1 MPTRPAGPARRAGHR
16 APLRSARPGRED
28 TYVLAVDLGTGG
40 PKVAVLVGHRPH
52 RGPRLRGGGHRPD
65 RRRRRRAVAPGLVGR
80 HRRRSARR
88 ALADSGVAPERV
100 VGVGCTSQWS
110 GTVAVDD
117 AGEAIGPAI
126 IWMDSRGARAVRET
140 VRGALNVQGYSASKL
155 ARWVRRTGGIPSLSG
170 KDPVGH
176 IHFLREQRPDVYAA
190 TAVFLEPVD
199 YLNLRL
205 TGLARASHD
214 SITLHW
220 VTDNRD
226 IDGDRLRRRPDRAGR
241 ARAAHAAR
249 PGADRQRARGAGR
262 RPRPRSSGCWPGT
275 PVVAGTGDLHSA
287 AVGSGAVAD
296 FDGHLY
302 IGTSSWISCHVPFKK
317 TDALTNIASI
327 PSGIPGRYLVAD
339 EHETGGACLTWL
351 RDNLLFPGDAL
362 GDGAGAPDG
371 FFAHAQRHGG
381 RRSRPA
387 PHGVLFTPWLNGE
400 RSPVDDH
407 TIRGGFHN
415 ISLSSTR
422 ADMVRAVFEGVALNS
437 AWLLGAVEKFCKRRF
452 DSLAFVGGGANSDL
466 WSQIHA
472 DATGRTIRQ
481 IADPVLANVRGA
493 GLLTLLA
500 LGHIDGG
507 RHPRHGR
514 GEGHLRARPGRGRG
528 LRGAAQG
535 VRQPLREDEGDP
547 QAAERPPAAPKGVV
561 AAGRRTQR
569 SRLRSAPSHAA
580 RDAATSGSAPAPD
593 EPFVTTRA
601 SEVGHVPAE
610 PGAQVDVGIGRD
622 VDVQVLGRGALR

>member
-1 MPTRPAGPARRAGHR
+1 MPTSPAG
-16 APLRSARPGRED
+16 LRSAPATGIRPIDPAPAED

-40 PKVAVLVGHRPH
+40 PKVAVISATGRIAAHAFEAVGIDLTDD
-52 RGPRLRGGGHRPD
+52 GGAEQSPRAWWD
-65 RRRRRRAVAPGLVGR
+65 AIVS
-80 HRRRSARR
+80 SARR
-88 ALADSGVAPERV
+88 ALADSGVAPQSI

-110 GTVAVDD
+110 GTVPVDD

-126 IWMDSRGARAVRET
+126 TWMDSRGARAVRET

-176 IHFLREQRPDVYAA
+176 IHFLRQQRPDVYAA
-190 TAVFLEPVD
+190 AAVFLEPVD

-214 SITLHW
+214 SITVHW

-226 IDGDRLRRRPDRAGR
+226 ISAISYDDALIELAGLER
-241 ARAAHAAR
+241 SKLPELVPTGSVLGGLAAAAAAEL
-249 PGADRQRARGAGR
+249 GLLA
-262 RPRPRSSGCWPGT
+262 GT
-275 PVVAGTGDLHSA
+275 PVVTGTGDLHSA

-296 FDGHLY
+296 FDAHLY
-302 IGTSSWISCHVPFKK
+302 IGTSSWISCHLPFKK

-327 PSGIPGRYLVAD
+327 PSGIPGRYLLAD

-351 RDNLLFPGDAL
+351 RDNVLFPDDAL
-362 GDGAGAPDG
+362 ASGAGHVPDG
-371 FFAHAQRHGG
+371 FFGTLNDMA
-381 RRSRPA
+381 SSVPA
-387 PHGVLFTPWLNGE
+387 GSHGVLFTPWLNGE

-437 AWLLGAVEKFCKRRF
+437 AWLLGAVEKFCKRRLET
-452 DSLAFVGGGANSDL
+452 LAFVGGGANSDL

-481 IADPVLANVRGA
+481 VADPVLANVRGA

-500 LGHIDGG
+500 LGHITVADI
-507 RHPRHGR
+507 
-514 GEGHLRARPGRGRG
+514 PGTVQVK
-528 LRGAAQG
+528 ASYE
-535 VRQPLREDEGDP
+535 PDP
-547 QAAERPPAAPKGVV
+547 VAAEVYAGLLKEFVNLYEKTKGIHKRLNGRRLHHAAP
-561 AAGRRTQR
+561 
-569 SRLRSAPSHAA
+569 P
-580 RDAATSGSAPAPD
+580 
-593 EPFVTTRA
+593 
-601 SEVGHVPAE
+601 VP
-610 PGAQVDVGIGRD
+610 
-622 VDVQVLGRGALR
+622 

>member
-1 MPTRPAGPARRAGHR
+1 M
-16 APLRSARPGRED
+16 
-28 TYVLAVDLGTGG
+28 
-40 PKVAVLVGHRPH
+40 
-52 RGPRLRGGGHRPD
+52 
-65 RRRRRRAVAPGLVGR
+65 
-80 HRRRSARR
+80 
-88 ALADSGVAPERV
+88 
-100 VGVGCTSQWS
+100 
-110 GTVAVDD
+110 
-117 AGEAIGPAI
+117 
-126 IWMDSRGARAVRET
+126 
-140 VRGALNVQGYSASKL
+140 
-155 ARWVRRTGGIPSLSG
+155 RRTGGIPSQSG

-176 IHFLREQRPDVYAA
+176 IHFLCEQRPEVYAA
-190 TAVFLEPVD
+190 AAVFLEPVD

-226 IDGDRLRRRPDRAGR
+226 IDAVAYDDSLMALAGLERAKLPDLVPTGSVLGGLDP
-241 ARAAHAAR
+241 AAAMEL
-249 PGADRQRARGAGR
+249 GLL
-262 RPRPRSSGCWPGT
+262 PGT

-317 TDALTNIASI
+317 TDALTNIASF

-362 GDGAGAPDG
+362 SVNHTVPATSPLAPQHI
-371 FFAHAQRHGG
+371 FATLNDVAAAVPVG
-381 RRSRPA
+381 S
-387 PHGVLFTPWLNGE
+387 HGVLFTPWLNGE

-415 ISLSSTR
+415 LSLSSTR

-437 AWLLGAVEKFCKRRF
+437 AWLLGAVEKYTKRPF
-452 DSLAFVGGGANSDL
+452 PSLAFVGGGANSDL

-481 IADPVLANVRGA
+481 IDEPVLANVRGA

-500 LGHIDGG
+500 LGRLSIADI
-507 RHPRHGR
+507 
-514 GEGHLRARPGRGRG
+514 PGTVTVK
-528 LRGAAQG
+528 ATYE
-535 VRQPLREDEGDP
+535 PD
-547 QAAERPPAAPKGVV
+547 PAAGEVYAALLKEFVNLYEKTKGIHKRLNGRRL
-561 AAGRRTQR
+561 AQLTAGR
-569 SRLRSAPSHAA
+569 A
-580 RDAATSGSAPAPD
+580 
-593 EPFVTTRA
+593 
-601 SEVGHVPAE
+601 
-610 PGAQVDVGIGRD
+610 
-622 VDVQVLGRGALR
+622 